1 MSGSP
6 GSKKVKDEVGIIEMM
21 LSVFFTEDLATP
33 GSWYTVVRGIPGI
46 ALGVYRISV
55 CENRVIR
62 KRVKF
67 LPFSAKKVNNV
78 RSPAVSV
85 ALSLVLQ
92 CLAC

>member
-1 MSGSP
+1 MCFLRR
-6 GSKKVKDEVGIIEMM
+6 I
-21 LSVFFTEDLATP
+21 FEDLATL
-33 GSWYTVVRGIPGI
+33 GSWYTVVRGMPGI

-67 LPFSAKKVNNV
+67 LPFSAKKVYNV
-78 RSPAVSV
+78 QYIRSPAVSV